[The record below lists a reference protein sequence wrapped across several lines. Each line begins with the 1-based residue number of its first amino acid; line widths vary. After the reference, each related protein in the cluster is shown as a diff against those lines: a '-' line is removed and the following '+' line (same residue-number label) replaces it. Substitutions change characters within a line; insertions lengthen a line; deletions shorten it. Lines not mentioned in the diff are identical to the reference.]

1 MVIDYE
7 LCVDILS
14 RIFEKAGA
22 DSQNARRQ
30 ATLFVTTEAK
40 GVYSHGVC
48 LTPKYVQRFLDG
60 AINLAPNIKIHSN
73 APAVASV
80 DGDQGL
86 GVVVL
91 EYAIDRAMQMAQKN
105 GIGIVTATNLQH
117 YAAGLSYID
126 RVTDQ
131 GMMISITANSPKSM
145 APYGGSRKFFGTN
158 PLTFAAPMGELP
170 PYCLDMASSVC
181 AGNKLENA
189 IHLGQRVP
197 EGLGLD
203 RNGNPCQDPSEIL
216 YHGSLLPFGGAKGSG
231 IAGVVNIMSGILTG
245 AAYQD
250 DVISLCRDKE
260 KPANY
265 GCCVIVLDIEK
276 FMDYSEYCKRAQTW
290 AEAILDMT
298 PAAGFSQVVYPG
310 YLEGRKLRQQISSG
324 VTLPDVSVIRL
335 REAAELVGLELNHLL
350 QNVTGK

>member
-60 AINLAPNIKIHSN
+60 AINLTPNIKIHSN

-131 GMMISITANSPKSM
+131 GMMISIGEFTKIHGPLWRQPKILWNES
-145 APYGGSRKFFGTN
+145 ADICGSNGRIAAVLSGYGK
-158 PLTFAAPMGELP
+158 L
-170 PYCLDMASSVC
+170 SVC
-181 AGNKLENA
+181 
-189 IHLGQRVP
+189 
-197 EGLGLD
+197 
-203 RNGNPCQDPSEIL
+203 
-216 YHGSLLPFGGAKGSG
+216 
-231 IAGVVNIMSGILTG
+231 
-245 AAYQD
+245 
-250 DVISLCRDKE
+250 
-260 KPANY
+260 
-265 GCCVIVLDIEK
+265 
-276 FMDYSEYCKRAQTW
+276 
-290 AEAILDMT
+290 
-298 PAAGFSQVVYPG
+298 
-310 YLEGRKLRQQISSG
+310 
-324 VTLPDVSVIRL
+324 
-335 REAAELVGLELNHLL
+335 
-350 QNVTGK
+350 GK